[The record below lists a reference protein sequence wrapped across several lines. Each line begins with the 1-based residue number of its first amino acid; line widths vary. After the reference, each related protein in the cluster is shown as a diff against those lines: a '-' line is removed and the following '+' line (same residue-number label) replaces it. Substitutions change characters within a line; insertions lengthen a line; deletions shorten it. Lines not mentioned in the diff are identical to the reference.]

1 MTHTQKIYTLLQKN
15 NRLQP
20 YWTKSSRKG
29 MREFL
34 NEEEMVIAKKII
46 EKLQEKEILQQK
58 INNADRNFIEK
69 NGIIWSTRLG
79 VQPQYQRLANFKIHK
94 KWQAENEAENI
105 LIAQKEQNRKNK
117 ISASRLLKKAGF
129 NVKSSEFNGRK
140 SSYYASKCENGKWT
154 NIRISDHEIPMTE
167 ARLNRLAQ
175 RADFNGLA
183 DSAFCGDFEIIFD
196 AEYGI
201 KDFQKEF
208 SFILT
213 NCGLLN

>member
-1 MTHTQKIYTLLQKN
+1 MQDIKKIYTLLKKN

-34 NEEEMVIAKKII
+34 SDSEMQIAKKII
-46 EKLQEKEILQQK
+46 ERLQEKEILRQK
-58 INNADRNFIEK
+58 NDTANRNFIEK
-69 NGIIWSTRLG
+69 NNIIWTRNLNMRKSIL
-79 VQPQYQRLANFKIHK
+79 PLLENFKQHK
-94 KWQAENEAENI
+94 KWQSEKEAEKNF
-105 LIAQKEQNRKNK
+105 LAQKEKNRKNK

-129 NVKSSEFNGRK
+129 TVKSSEFSGRK

-183 DSAFCGDFEIIFD
+183 ESAFCGDFEIIFD
-196 AEYGI
+196 ADYAIE
-201 KDFQKEF
+201 DFKKEF

-213 NCGLLN
+213 K